1 MTGRVCLQLV
11 TRQLHSGRLC
21 SCNPACY
28 GMATLC
34 LFLRLQCMP
43 VPHRQPPPLPA
54 PPHPSPTRSY
64 YPLIVL
70 PELLQ
75 QLISLWPALL
85 HKIGFAEG
93 YKLRGWR
100 TATWSWVA
108 RAFPHPDDSAT
119 GAPRADEEKGQ
130 APPAGKP
137 AAAAAAV
144 DATCIASDC
153 PGYRDGDLIEAD
165 LKEASTPSPN
175 SSAC

>member
-1 MTGRVCLQLV
+1 
-11 TRQLHSGRLC
+11 
-21 SCNPACY
+21 
-28 GMATLC
+28 MATLC
-34 LFLRLQCMP
+34 LLVRLQRMP
-43 VPHRQPPPLPA
+43 VRHHHPPPLTTLPTR
-54 PPHPSPTRSY
+54 PPTRSY
-64 YPLIVL
+64 YSLIVL

-85 HKIGFAEG
+85 PKIGFAEG

-108 RAFPHPDDSAT
+108 RAFPHPDDSVA
-119 GAPRADEEKGQ
+119 GVPRADEEKGQ

-153 PGYRDGDLIEAD
+153 PGYRSGDLIEAD
-165 LKEASTPSPN
+165 LKEASTRSPN
-175 SSAC
+175 SSTC